1 MCAAVGGLVVT
12 KRSAIRAACAAAAG
26 PVSLLISP
34 QPSSPCRPPRT
45 MGRPSAA
52 IPLGPPVSAP
62 NMAGSSMPNA
72 LAAISGILG
81 RMAPAAPSGSVI
93 WNAVTMSKQSS
104 MMSPTTPRGMLPYMS
119 PGSVSQQCR

>member
-1 MCAAVGGLVVT
+1 MAPMP
-12 KRSAIRAACAAAAG
+12 AG
-26 PVSLLISP
+26 PP
-34 QPSSPCRPPRT
+34 ER
-45 MGRPSAA
+45 
-52 IPLGPPVSAP
+52 AP
-62 NMAGSSMPNA
+62 NTAGSSTPKA
-72 LAAISGILG
+72 LVAISGILG